1 LKPEKSQREFSG
13 PEIAVIGMS
22 GRFPGARNIEE
33 FWQNLCDGVE
43 SISFFSDQELRDAGV
58 DEKLLSHKDFVKA
71 AGVLPDADLFDAG
84 FFGFSPRDAEVLS
97 PQYRVFLECAW
108 EALENA
114 GYNPRVY
121 EGSIGVYA
129 GSAIP
134 SYMIQNLLTNPEV
147 VRSIGKSQ
155 IVMSNGSDFLTTY
168 TSYKLNLR
176 GPSVVI
182 QTACSTSLVA
192 VHVACQ
198 NLLNGECDIA
208 LAGGVAVNA
217 NQKRGYLYQEGSIGS
232 PDGHCRSFDAMAQ
245 GTVGGFGVGIVV
257 LKNLED
263 ALADGDHIHAV
274 ILGSALNNDGS
285 LKIGYTA
292 PSIEGQ
298 AAVITEA
305 IHAAGVDKES
315 ITCIEAHGTATPLG
329 DPIELAA
336 LQQAYGSKGKRKQF
350 RALGS
355 VKTNVGHLDAAAGVA
370 GLIKAAL
377 SVKHGLIPPSLH
389 FQKPNPKIDFANSSF
404 YVNAALRKWEQGS
417 TPRRAGVSSFGI
429 GGTNA
434 HVILEEPPAQTSSSK
449 SRQQQLIPLSARSN
463 AALAAAAQNLAS
475 YLKRNPE
482 ANLADVAY
490 TLQTGRAIFS
500 NRRAIVTTEISELL
514 RSLESPSPSVTVAED
529 SAKPVVFMFTG
540 QGSQYAQMGRGLYQ
554 SERVFR
560 EELDHCAEVLIRH
573 LQYDIRELLFPK
585 PEFLDQAAARLNET
599 AVTQPAL
606 FVIEYALAK
615 LLMSWGIEPNA
626 MIGHSIGEYVAAT
639 LAETMTLEDALLLV
653 ARRGALMQS
662 QPRGAMLSV
671 LASAEEL
678 RALLERGIDVA
689 AINAPTTC
697 VLSGP
702 EDQIERTEQQLTEQ
716 GYACARLSVSHAFHS
731 DMMTPAIAP
740 FEEVVRKIKLRLP
753 QIPFISNVTGTWITD
768 EQAIDPN
775 YWGRHLRQTV
785 RFADGVS
792 ALMAEDEYLLLEVG
806 PGRALCGL
814 AQRALTGESR
824 TMILPTILPTLRQST
839 QEQGDDAFLFD
850 TLGQLWL
857 AGVEIDWSGFY
868 QDEQRCRVPLPTYP
882 FERQR
887 YWIDPPLPGKN
898 GYQLRSQW
906 LVKDD
911 DLAGWFY
918 LPVWKRAVPVSPA
931 SPVSPVSPVS
941 IEDTRNK
948 ESWVLFVGENEL
960 SRQLAQRLSE
970 QGRDVVLIKA
980 GEQYER
986 AAERTFVI
994 DPRHPGHYA
1003 QVFRELAQL
1012 EIVPTNIVHL
1022 WNASGTDLNSV
1033 AGTSYRGFYSLLFI
1047 AQTLGRD
1054 FPGTAIR
1061 MRVVGSSLHDVTGD
1075 EEINPEGWMLL
1086 GPCRVIPQEYPN
1098 VVCQFFDVS
1107 GVDADQA
1114 ALIENLISRDEA
1126 AKVVAFR
1133 HGHCWVQTFERL
1145 PLQASTGTFQLRERG
1160 TYLIT
1165 GGLGKMGLSVAES
1178 LAKHYRANLILVS
1191 RSAVADHNGRSTDV
1205 LEKLKSL
1212 EEFGAEV
1219 MLAKADVTSEADM
1232 RAVLAR
1238 ADGAFGRIDGVIHC
1252 AGLANQSARK
1262 SIQEITSVECENI
1275 FAAKVR
1281 GLITLRKILQDRPP
1295 VFVALMSS
1303 LSTVV
1308 GGLGFVAYASANL
1321 FMDGFATRWNG
1332 VDGIRW
1338 TSVCWDGWRFNDSAP
1353 PGNGT
1358 RDLAIQPVQG
1368 LEALRRIIVSCQQLP
1383 QIVVSTADLDTR
1395 ISQWVKMESMLDHEQ
1410 GPVDSAQLHQR
1421 PVLKTGYVAPV
1432 NETEATIADIWQGLL
1447 GIQQIGVQDNFF
1459 DLGGHSLIAIQV
1471 MSRLREAFRVDVP
1484 LRSIFETPTIAQL
1497 ASVVAQQ
1504 RIEHQEVAPTR
1515 IVPRQAA
1522 SIDEILLNLEGVN
1535 SAKTSA

>member
-1 LKPEKSQREFSG
+1 LKPEKLQREFSG
-13 PEIAVIGMS
+13 SEIAVIGMS

-134 SYMIQNLLTNPEV
+134 SYMIQNLLANPEV

-217 NQKRGYLYQEGSIGS
+217 NQKRGYVYQEGSIGS

-315 ITCIEAHGTATPLG
+315 VTCIEAHGTATPLG

-336 LQQAYGSKGKRKQF
+336 LQQAYGSNGKRKQF

-355 VKTNVGHLDAAAGVA
+355 VKTNIGHLDAAAGVA

-389 FQKPNPKIDFANSSF
+389 FTKPNPKIDFANSSF
-404 YVNAALRKWEQGS
+404 FVNAALRKWENGS

-434 HVILEEPPAQTSSSK
+434 HAILEEPPAQTSSSK
-449 SRQQQLIPLSARSN
+449 SRQQQLILLSARSN
-463 AALAAAAQNLAS
+463 ASLAAAAQNLAS
-475 YLKRNPE
+475 YLRRNPE

-490 TLQTGRAIFS
+490 TLQTGRVSFS
-500 NRRAIVTTEISELL
+500 NRRAIVTTEMPGLL

-529 SAKPVVFMFTG
+529 SPKPVVFMFTG
-540 QGSQYAQMGRGLYQ
+540 QGSQYVQMGRGLYK
-554 SERVFR
+554 SERIFR
-560 EELDHCAEVLIRH
+560 EALDHCAEVLIRH
-573 LQYDIRELLFPK
+573 LQYDIREILFPK
-585 PEFLDQAAARLNET
+585 QEFLDQASARLNET

-639 LAETMTLEDALLLV
+639 LAETFTLEDALLLV

-671 LASAEEL
+671 LASEEEL
-678 RALLERGIDVA
+678 RPHLEPGIDVA

-697 VLSGP
+697 VVAGR
-702 EDQIERTEQQLTEQ
+702 EDQIERTEQQLTEH
-716 GYACARLSVSHAFHS
+716 GYSCARLSVSHAFHS

-740 FEEVVRKIKLRLP
+740 FEEVVRKIELRP
-753 QIPFISNVTGTWITD
+753 PKIPFVSNVTGTWITD
-768 EQAIDPN
+768 EQAIDPD
-775 YWGRHLRQTV
+775 YWGNHLRQTV

-806 PGRALCGL
+806 PGRTLCGL
-814 AQRALTGESR
+814 VQRALTGESR
-824 TMILPTILPTLRQST
+824 TMILPVLRQST
-839 QEQGDDAFLFD
+839 QEQGDDAFLLD

-887 YWIDPPLPGKN
+887 YWIEPPLPSKN
-898 GYQLRSQW
+898 GHQFHSQW

-911 DLAGWFY
+911 DFANWFY
-918 LPVWKRAVPVSPA
+918 LPGWKRAV
-931 SPVSPVSPVS
+931 PVS
-941 IEDTRNK
+941 IEDTRNE

-960 SRQLAQRLSE
+960 SRQLVQRLSE
-970 QGRDVVLIKA
+970 HGRDVVLVKA

-994 DPRHPGHYA
+994 DPRQREHYA
-1003 QVFRELAQL
+1003 RVFKELAQF

-1022 WNASGTDLNSV
+1022 WNASDSV

-1054 FPGTAIR
+1054 FSGTAIR
-1061 MRVVGSSLHDVTGD
+1061 MRVVGSSIHDVTGD

-1107 GVDADQA
+1107 GVDGDQA
-1114 ALIENLISRDEA
+1114 ALIENMISRDEA
-1126 AKVVAFR
+1126 ARVVAFR
-1133 HGHCWVQTFERL
+1133 HGHCWVQTFDRL
-1145 PLQASTGTFQLRERG
+1145 PLQASTETFQLRERG

-1178 LAKHYRANLILVS
+1178 LAKHYRAKLILVS
-1191 RSAVADHNGRSTDV
+1191 RSAVADHKGLSTN
-1205 LEKLKSL
+1205 LWEKVKSF

-1219 MLAKADVTSEADM
+1219 MLAKADVTHEADM
-1232 RAVLAR
+1232 REVLAR
-1238 ADGAFGRIDGVIHC
+1238 ADESFGRIDGVIHC
-1252 AGLANQSARK
+1252 AGLANESARK
-1262 SIQEITSVECENI
+1262 SIQEITPVECENI

-1281 GLITLRKILQDRPP
+1281 GLVTLRKVLQGRPP

-1353 PGNGT
+1353 DGNGT
-1358 RDLAIQPVQG
+1358 RDLAMKPEQG
-1368 LEALRRIIVSCQQLP
+1368 LEALRRIIVSCQKLP

-1410 GPVDSAQLHQR
+1410 RPADSAQLHQR

-1471 MSRLREAFRVDVP
+1471 MSRLREAFQVDVP

-1497 ASVVAQQ
+1497 ASVVAQKRVEDQ
-1504 RIEHQEVAPTR
+1504 LVAPTR
-1515 IVPRQAA
+1515 IVARQAA
-1522 SIDEILLNLEGVN
+1522 SIDEILRNL
-1535 SAKTSA
+1535 SDART